1 MPATAKYPVSIAPMM
16 DCTDRHYRYM
26 MRFLT
31 KETLLYT
38 EMVTTGAILFGDQN
52 RHLDFSEEELP
63 LSLQLGGDDPEAMA
77 KCAALG
83 QKWGYTEI
91 NINVGCPSDRVK
103 NGQFG
108 ASLMARPQRVADC
121 VAAMKKEVDIPVTVK
136 HRIGIDDLD
145 RYEDMANF
153 VSVVSESDADRFSV
167 HARKAWLQ
175 GLSPKQNR
183 NIPPLRYDDVYRLKA
198 EFPDLEIEV
207 NGGIRTLEDTASHL
221 DHVDAVMIGRAA
233 YDDPFLFA
241 QVDERF
247 FNANGTG
254 QGTVRTRRA
263 LIESMF
269 PYIEN
274 VLNSEAW
281 LSRVTRHMHG
291 MFNGMRGTK
300 AWKRFLAENSYGPN
314 ADLDT
319 LKRAMEVVPD
329 ETLDALPGQ
338 TAPLS

>member
-1 MPATAKYPVSIAPMM
+1 
-16 DCTDRHYRYM
+16 
-26 MRFLT
+26 
-31 KETLLYT
+31 
-38 EMVTTGAILFGDQN
+38 
-52 RHLDFSEEELP
+52 
-63 LSLQLGGDDPEAMA
+63 
-77 KCAALG
+77 
-83 QKWGYTEI
+83 
-91 NINVGCPSDRVK
+91 
-103 NGQFG
+103 
-108 ASLMARPQRVADC
+108 
-121 VAAMKKEVDIPVTVK
+121 
-136 HRIGIDDLD
+136 
-145 RYEDMANF
+145 MANF